1 MPNPPDILKASTR
14 FKLQL
19 LRENDK
25 ALREMARTYAAVWKK
40 LKPQFDQLTK
50 QIEEARRLNQKVK
63 PSWIFRQQ
71 RYRLL
76 MNQAEAEIMR
86 FGKFASG
93 AIGDQQRKALTLG
106 VNHSTELMQ
115 LSLGPAPQEVV
126 RAGYRV
132 SWARIPKEALQNIVG
147 VLADG
152 SPLSYKFKGMP
163 QEIAQGV
170 KDVISTGIAQG
181 QNPRVMA
188 REIRK
193 QFDGALSNAL
203 TTCRTETMR
212 AYRTASHEN
221 YRANSDVCS
230 GWVWLAS
237 ESPRTCPACW
247 SRHGSFHTLDEDLI
261 DHVRGRCSPAPVC
274 RGWQDLYP
282 DLDMSGIK
290 DTSAKP
296 FDPTESF
303 NKMNRVDK
311 LRVLGPTRLKM
322 LESGEITL
330 RDLATTQKSD
340 KWGDSIRPKNLKELK
355 ENKPVE

>member
-14 FKLQL
+14 FKRKL

-25 ALREMARTYAAVWKK
+25 ALREMARTYAAAWKK
-40 LKPQFDQLTK
+40 LKPQFDALTK

-76 MNQAEAEIMR
+76 MNQAEAEIMK

-115 LSLGPAPQEVV
+115 LSLGPPPQEVV

-152 SPLSYKFKGMP
+152 SPLDYKFKNLP
-163 QEIAQGV
+163 KEVAQGV

-181 QNPRVMA
+181 QNPKVMA
-188 REIRK
+188 REIKRT
-193 QFDGALSNAL
+193 FDGALSNAL
-203 TTCRTETMR
+203 TTCRTETLR

-221 YRANSDVCS
+221 YRANSDVVK
-230 GWVWLAS
+230 GWIRSAS
-237 ESPRTCPACW
+237 KGPRTCAACW
-247 SRHGSFHTLDEDLI
+247 GEDGTFHTLDEDLG
-261 DHVRGRCSPAPVC
+261 DHPSGRCVAIPQTKS
-274 RGWQDLYP
+274 WDELFP

-296 FDPTESF
+296 YDPTESF
-303 NKMNRVDK
+303 DKLSEVDK
-311 LRVLGPTRLKM
+311 LRVLGRTRLEMYKR
-322 LESGEITL
+322 GEITL
-330 RDLATTQKSD
+330 RDLATTQKS
-340 KWGDSIRPKNLKELK
+340 KIWGDSIRPKNLKELK
-355 ENKPVE
+355 KDGKAS